1 MKIVLCMATGQNAVN
16 ILPLESEKIRPEWVC
31 VGITAGM
38 RQQGLDLITQLKS
51 SGYKTEMLE
60 LQDENSLQALTQDFE
75 TWLETHIDDE
85 ILVNLTGGNKLMALA
100 AYQVFSGY
108 GFRCFY
114 QIYQTNQLVWLD
126 DESRES
132 HIGHKISLERYLAQ
146 YQFRLTDKQPIQQ
159 IPEQHRLYS
168 ELMMD
173 YLRRN
178 FEHGCQLVSQ
188 LNGMAAQKIA
198 ASTRA
203 EIRKHLS
210 LDEVAFIEHLA
221 HETELFKLTTEG
233 LRFPSE
239 ADQALVAGGW
249 LEVLVGQ
256 TIKAQVKSRDLSL
269 NVVFEKSTARV
280 GSASK
285 NEMDVMAMIGAT
297 LHLVECKTVNWDGK
311 NPNRPKPEDSIYKL
325 AALSDIGGL
334 NTRALFVSLYDL
346 NPAVKTR
353 AAENQIELICGKDLL
368 GLAAHLKRW
377 AAADL

>member
-16 ILPLESEKIRPEWVC
+16 ILPLESDNIRPTLVC

-60 LQDENSLQALTQDFE
+60 LQDENSLQVLTQDFE
-75 TWLETHIDDE
+75 AWLEAHIDDE

-132 HIGHKISLERYLAQ
+132 NIGHKISLERYLAQ
-146 YQFRLTDKQPIQQ
+146 YQFRLTDKQLVQQ
-159 IPEQHRLYS
+159 VPDQHQLYS
-168 ELMMD
+168 ELLMD
-173 YLRRN
+173 YLKRN
-178 FEHGCQLVSQ
+178 FERGCQLVSK
-188 LNGMAAQKIA
+188 LNGMAAQQVDPSKRTA
-198 ASTRA
+198 
-203 EIRKHLS
+203 IRQQLGQE
-210 LDEVAFIEHLA
+210 DIAFIEHLA
-221 HETELFKLTTEG
+221 HETGLFKLAADG
-233 LRFPSE
+233 LRFANL
-239 ADQALVAGGW
+239 ADQAIVAGGW

-256 TIKAQVKSRDLSL
+256 TLKTQVKSRDLSL

-280 GSASK
+280 GAASK

-297 LHLVECKTVNWDGK
+297 LHLVECKTINWDSK
-311 NPNRPKPEDSIYKL
+311 NAKTKPEDSIYKL

-334 NTRALFVSLYDL
+334 NTRALFVSLYDV

-353 AAENQIELICGKDLL
+353 AAENGIELICGRELL
-368 GLAAHLKRW
+368 GLAAHLKCW
-377 AAADL
+377 ASMNES